1 MSKEILIFGAS
12 GDLGSQISKVF
23 LENNYNVLATASN
36 LKSLTKSKKNYIKL
50 KAKNIEWKICDLK
63 NEKHIIKTINYI
75 FKKKKIP
82 DVVVNC
88 SAVAR
93 YDGTKNINY
102 KTLIEDFKVNAFSNI
117 IINKQLLKKKSNKK
131 IILVVN
137 IGSSSSYNGYEK
149 TISYSSSKHAL
160 LGGIRSINA
169 EVVKKN
175 LLNTCISM
183 GSMKTKMGKKVKNQN
198 YRFFI
203 DPRKIANII
212 YLISELKSEAYVE
225 EIFFKRL
232 KF

>member
-117 IINKQLLKKKSNKK
+117 IINML
-131 IILVVN
+131 
-137 IGSSSSYNGYEK
+137 
-149 TISYSSSKHAL
+149 
-160 LGGIRSINA
+160 
-169 EVVKKN
+169 
-175 LLNTCISM
+175 
-183 GSMKTKMGKKVKNQN
+183 
-198 YRFFI
+198 
-203 DPRKIANII
+203 
-212 YLISELKSEAYVE
+212 
-225 EIFFKRL
+225 
-232 KF
+232 